1 VNPTSKSPNSSQQSN
16 HRLGGLSESAA
27 CRQLMA
33 ENFDEICH
41 QALGHRNS
49 RSPHIQS
56 ALLNLLPRLAAFN
69 KAKFSKE

>member
-1 VNPTSKSPNSSQQSN
+1 
-16 HRLGGLSESAA
+16 
-27 CRQLMA
+27 MA

-41 QALGHRNS
+41 QALSHRNS